1 MAGMAIDPSGNRGP
15 NRRARWTRRRIF
27 MTAWLLGA
35 VMAYVGAAAT
45 SDTTTQ
51 FAFVAL
57 GSVLA
62 LAFWVAHRWP
72 NKLI

>member
-1 MAGMAIDPSGNRGP
+1 
-15 NRRARWTRRRIF
+15 
-27 MTAWLLGA
+27 MTAWLLGT

-45 SDTTTQ
+45 SGTGMQ